1 MKKVIRLAML
11 TALVLL
17 GSNASALTLT
27 GVFLDDT
34 QWSLIHGGSGANPTT
49 DPADH
54 LRWLAGQEIVF
65 DLTGTTLS
73 AAGPQVFMLMADNF
87 VDFATFTLLSF
98 TADLGNSSGFVSGEM
113 DYELTVDSGP
123 LASDSP
129 YSGTFSFGTMSA
141 GPFNSSM
148 TDANGV
154 FSLFAWGGD
163 VDNNIG
169 IDIGISA
176 VVPVPAPLLLL
187 LPSLLG
193 LGFLRRR

>member
-27 GVFLDDT
+27 GVVLDDT
-34 QWSLIHGGSGANPTT
+34 QWSLIHGGSGTNPTT
-49 DPADH
+49 DASDH
-54 LRWLAGQEIVF
+54 LRWIAGQEIVF

-98 TADLGNSSGFVSGEM
+98 TAELGNSNGFVSGAM
-113 DYELTVDSGP
+113 QYELTVDSGP

-141 GPFNSSM
+141 GPFNSSS
-148 TDANGV
+148 TDNGV

-163 VDNNIG
+163 TDNNIG

-193 LGFLRRR
+193 LGLLRRR